1 MLPQNPNP
9 QSNHEKTS
17 CKINEKHFVKQLI
30 VLSKMSGHKKD
41 GVTDLRK

>member
-17 CKINEKHFVKQLI
+17 YKTNERHFIKQLI
-30 VLSKMSGHKKD
+30 VLSKMSGHKKH